1 MGEIHYLQILPWTSM
16 SEEVSDFLLLL
27 AVPFNDAAAEKKR
40 LN

>member
-27 AVPFNDAAAEKKR
+27 AVSFNAAAEKKR
-40 LN
+40 LY